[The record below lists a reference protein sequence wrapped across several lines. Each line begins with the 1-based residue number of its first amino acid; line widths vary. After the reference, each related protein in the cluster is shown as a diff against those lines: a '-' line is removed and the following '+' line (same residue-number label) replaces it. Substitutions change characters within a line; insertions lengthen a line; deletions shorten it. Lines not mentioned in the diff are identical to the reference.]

1 MKLYTVPSTTELR
14 ENTESE
20 KIIYIEES
28 STKKTSRNMLLRKSE
43 MVSSGT
49 FRFGDMRPMSPYMYL
64 KRKYELFK
72 DEER

>member
-1 MKLYTVPSTTELR
+1 
-14 ENTESE
+14 
-20 KIIYIEES
+20 
-28 STKKTSRNMLLRKSE
+28 MLLRKSE